1 MTYTIKEV
9 SEITGLSIYTLRFY
23 DKKGLLPFVARND
36 SGYREFTEGDLNL
49 IHTICCLKDT
59 GMKIDKIREYID
71 DVMQGTSSINHRVF
85 LLNEHKKAVLDEMDR
100 IQQNL
105 AEIDYKLNMYE
116 SPDATKKVSEELAYA
131 INEKQ
136 VNQLANPYPANK

>member
-23 DKKGLLPFVARND
+23 DKKGLLPFVSRNE

-59 GMKIDKIREYID
+59 GMTIDKIREYID
-71 DVMQGTSSINHRVF
+71 DVMQGTNSIDHRVE
-85 LLNEHKKAVLDEMDR
+85 LLIEHKRKVLNELERVK
-100 IQQNL
+100 QNL
-105 AEIDYKLNMYE
+105 AEIDYKLDLYE
-116 SPDATKKVSEELAYA
+116 APDAADKVAKELAFA

-136 VNQLANPYPANK
+136 VNRLDNPYPVLN